1 MGIRGR
7 LSKCHSGQ
15 SPVCYER
22 NHLQAEWKRCFTRDE
37 GRPLEVGVQ
46 AQTSNRR
53 KLRRLRV
60 FVVNVA
66 GKGGA

>member
-1 MGIRGR
+1 M
-7 LSKCHSGQ
+7 
-15 SPVCYER
+15 CYER
-22 NHLQAEWKRCFTRDE
+22 NHLHAEWKRCFTRDE